1 MMLSRFQIREYIPGD
16 AASIIRLHV
25 QSEESFEELD
35 LTEEFIDYIARR
47 GDFCFHVATLE
58 GSLIGFCGVLY
69 YPSMG
74 RSEIGPI
81 AVDSKHR
88 RAEAGKELFDV
99 VVSYLKERNIRR
111 VTAKVKAM
119 NTGAVGFFT
128 SIGFK
133 QEGFFKEYTRKKEDV
148 IQFVKFI

>member
-1 MMLSRFQIREYIPGD
+1 MMGSKLQIREYIPGD
-16 AASIIRLHV
+16 AASIIRLHA

-47 GDFCFHVATLE
+47 GDFCFHVATLD

-88 RAEAGKELFDV
+88 RAEAGKEMFDAAET
-99 VVSYLKERNIRR
+99 YLKERNIRR
-111 VTAKVKAM
+111 VTAKVKAL
-119 NTGAVGFFT
+119 NLGAIGFFI
-128 SIGFK
+128 SMGFV
-133 QEGFFKEYTRKKEDV
+133 QEGFFREYTRKKEDV